1 MSKKTKSFFERLT
14 GNLTPQD
21 EEEEVETI
29 VDGDDNEEEENNNND
44 DRDNEEEEEVKEE
57 EEKQD
62 WMEETENGQLTVD
75 MHQTPSDIVIKAM
88 IAGVKPDDLDVSIA
102 KDMITIKGHR
112 ESASEISEDSYYYKE
127 LYWGGFSRSIMLP
140 QEIDADGAEA
150 KTKNGVLTITLPK
163 IDKGKSQKL
172 KIKSE

>member
-21 EEEEVETI
+21 EEEEIETVI
-29 VDGDDNEEEENNNND
+29 NDDDASNDDDNNQEDEEVEEEET
-44 DRDNEEEEEVKEE
+44 
-57 EEKQD
+57 KQD

-75 MHQTPSDIVIKAM
+75 MFQTPSEIIIKAM
-88 IAGVKPDDLDVSIA
+88 IAGVHPDDLDVSIA
-102 KDMITIKGHR
+102 KDMITLKGHR
-112 ESASEISEDSYYYKE
+112 ESEKEITEDSYYYKE

-140 QEIDADGAEA
+140 QEIDADNAEA

-163 IDKGKSQKL
+163 IDTGKTQKL